1 MGVVYFWL
9 RDASWVV
16 CKMKHTEDGIEP
28 FLSVREVCLLFGVS
42 SKTIYRWI
50 ENRDMPTYY
59 IGGILRFRASDLSV
73 WVDGQNER
81 KEIACKAKQRG
92 KGKKVPVGVQ
102 RS

>member
-1 MGVVYFWL
+1 
-9 RDASWVV
+9 
-16 CKMKHTEDGIEP
+16 MKHTEDGIEP

-73 WVDGQNER
+73 WVDKQNEKITSQAVKR
-81 KEIACKAKQRG
+81 R
-92 KGKKVPVGVQ
+92 KGKKVPVSVQ